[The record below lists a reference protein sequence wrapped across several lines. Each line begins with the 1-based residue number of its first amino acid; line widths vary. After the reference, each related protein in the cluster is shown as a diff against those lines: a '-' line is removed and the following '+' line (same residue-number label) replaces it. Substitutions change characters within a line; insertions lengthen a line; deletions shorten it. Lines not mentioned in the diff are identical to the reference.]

1 MKKYTDFFKNCR
13 IDFRG
18 ETFKVIAYDM
28 LDIHEIDLP
37 NDDLVWKKSNK
48 TLEQIDAD
56 DAGERICFT
65 QPSYFSDHGYHCFVE
80 YYLYGDEDD
89 GVFRIKSYEFVH
101 PYDSK
106 RIEELEEIARN
117 SKGVYLK

>member
-13 IDFRG
+13 IYFRG

-37 NDDLVWKKSNK
+37 NDDLVWKKSDK

-65 QPSYFSDHGYHCFVE
+65 SRLIFQITATTVLYNTTYTVMRTMGYFASRATNLFIRTTQSG
-80 YYLYGDEDD
+80 
-89 GVFRIKSYEFVH
+89 
-101 PYDSK
+101 
-106 RIEELEEIARN
+106 
-117 SKGVYLK
+117 